1 MCFGWSA
8 PSLDGGSSIQGE
20 DAHPSAVGYR
30 EELKHRVYTIRREL
44 SEVPTCMSSPPR
56 KVIAP
61 SDFKSCSGLVKN
73 KPKG

>member
-20 DAHPSAVGYR
+20 DEHPSTVGYR
-30 EELKHRVYTIRREL
+30 EALKHRVYTIRREL